1 MPKRILAGV
10 VVLCAAAFAQTLT
23 VERLAEFI
31 HSSTHEMK
39 GKQSDK
45 EIAGFIAKMKL
56 TERLEDATI
65 EEFQNEGA
73 GPLTVAALRALGD
86 RSANLPVAKP
96 APLSLTIAPKQLPP
110 PPSSEEQAAI
120 LDSIRAYALNYSQSL
135 PDFVCYETMKEYQA
149 PRSSDRWTKLDN
161 DVDSKLTYFQQK
173 EDYKPISVGG
183 KLTSQD
189 YEKLKGSKSV
199 GDFGSMLRGI
209 FEPSTQ
215 TRFEWRTWSTWG
227 GQPSMTFEYRVSRE
241 RSNYQIFAE
250 DHRSVIAAYSGYFV
264 VDKRT
269 HAVVKL
275 NVKAEDLPKDF
286 PVQSAESTLV
296 YRDQDLSGH
305 IFLLPSD
312 LEVIMGGSDFRSKI
326 EKRFSTYR
334 KYSADSDI
342 TFDVVDDPPV
352 KKKE

>member
-1 MPKRILAGV
+1 MGKRILAGV
-10 VVLCAAAFAQTLT
+10 VVFCATAFAQTLT
-23 VERLAEFI
+23 VEKLSEFI

-56 TERLEDATI
+56 TERLDDATI

-73 GPLTVAALRALGD
+73 GPLTVAALRALGS
-86 RSANLPVAKP
+86 RSASLPVAKP

-173 EDYKPISVGG
+173 EDYRPVSVGG

-189 YEKLKGSKSV
+189 YDKLKGSKSI

-209 FEPSTQ
+209 FEPATQ
-215 TRFEWRTWSTWG
+215 TRFEWRTWSTWV
-227 GQPSMTFEYRVSRE
+227 GQPSMTFEYHVSRE
-241 RSNYQIFAE
+241 RSNYQISAE

-264 VDKRT
+264 VDTRT

-275 NVKAEDLPKDF
+275 NVTAEDLPKDF

-305 IFLLPSD
+305 TFLLPSD
-312 LEVIMGGSDFRSKI
+312 LEVIMGGSDFRTKI
-326 EKRFSTYR
+326 DKRFSTYR

-342 TFDVVDDPPV
+342 TFDVVDDPPA
-352 KKKE
+352 KKKK